1 VGLNWPI
8 MKFSLR
14 ELSPLFFRA
23 TTMTGGALLLAAWFT
38 ARGHDMRLPRSAWLP
53 LAALAAPNVLGWHLF
68 SILGVQELASGRA
81 AILASRCRSGPPCW
95 RAVLREKPTRRVLLG
110 VACAAVAIALLVA
123 HEVVALA
130 GRPLAS
136 PGCSW
141 QRCRGLRHDPDAPH
155 AAGAVDAGDHGVDD
169 ALLLGRLLLVA
180 PLVEPWPGWQFSA
193 PMWAALAWGVAI
205 NYGVAQ
211 VVWFNLAR
219 TLPPTA
225 SAFSIMRADR
235 RHRLGDRHRRRG
247 AALAGLGGAL
257 FVILA
262 IASALLGRPPRN
274 DLAPPDPDRRPRA
287 QRRDRPRRHAAVA
300 AAGGPGVLQ
309 AHDDGPPDRHGT
321 QDLGIDRPAASRPA
335 QHRRLAAGRLR
346 CRRAEVAASLDE
358 ALRLC
363 AGSAEVFVIGG
374 AQFYAEALPLPTG

>member
-1 VGLNWPI
+1 MIRGAALLGLAGLTLAWGLNWPI

-81 AILASRCRSGPPCW
+81 AILGFTMPIW
-95 RAVLREKPTRRVLLG
+95 TAVLAVLFFGEKPTRRVLVG

-130 GRPLAS
+130 GRPLGIAWMQLAAL
-136 PGCSW
+136 SW
-141 QRCRGLRHDPDAPH
+141 AFGTILMRRTRLALSTQAITVWMMMLSSAAFWLIAP
-155 AAGAVDAGDHGVDD
+155 VF
-169 ALLLGRLLLVA
+169 
-180 PLVEPWPGWQFSA
+180 EPWPGWQFSA
-193 PMWAALAWGVAI
+193 PMWIALAWGVAI

-225 SAFSIMRADR
+225 SAFSIMAVPIVGTVSAIAIVGEVPRWQDW
-235 RHRLGDRHRRRG
+235 
-247 AALAGLGGAL
+247 AAAL

-262 IASALLGRPPRN
+262 IASALLGRP
-274 DLAPPDPDRRPRA
+274 
-287 QRRDRPRRHAAVA
+287 AAK
-300 AAGGPGVLQ
+300 
-309 AHDDGPPDRHGT
+309 
-321 QDLGIDRPAASRPA
+321 
-335 QHRRLAAGRLR
+335 
-346 CRRAEVAASLDE
+346 
-358 ALRLC
+358 
-363 AGSAEVFVIGG
+363 
-374 AQFYAEALPLPTG
+374 